1 MITSVRLTNFK
12 NFADETLKLGPF
24 TVIVGANASGKSNI
38 RDAFRFLH
46 GIGRGYSLAEI
57 IGGKIGVGGQ
67 LEWEPLRGAPNA
79 IDRLIGSDGQSRSS
93 FGIQVE
99 AESGTDCI
107 YFNTKIG
114 VDSSEPGGFRM
125 LEEML
130 YTDESLGY
138 ESDPDLDAA
147 FVLEIGDGPLN
158 IGVSPAQPAL
168 SQLANGHSDYQS
180 ISGLGIFADLGR
192 MRFFDFKPDVMKL
205 PSVAGAA
212 LGDHGENLP
221 SSLRSICADKQRE
234 AILAS
239 WIRGLTPMDVEG
251 FRFSQT
257 LSGRVEFQ
265 IVEQTERRI
274 SADAVSDGTL
284 RFLGMLAAILNA
296 EANSVYFFEEV
307 DTGLHPARLSLL
319 VDLIER
325 QTKKRKFQV
334 ITTTHSPSLL
344 SMISDQTFEHVAVV
358 YRDEDS
364 DDGIIGRV
372 SELPHVRDL
381 RDSQGLARLH
391 STGWMENVL
400 GFEHDP
406 EEKATSVT

>member
-1 MITSVRLTNFK
+1 MITSIQLKNFK

-24 TVIVGANASGKSNI
+24 TIIVGANASGKSNI

-67 LEWEPLRGAPNA
+67 LEWEAIRGAPNA
-79 IDRLIGSDGQSRSS
+79 ISRLTGLNLFSHSS

-99 AESGTDCI
+99 ARSDSEEI
-107 YFNTKIG
+107 YFGAKVG
-114 VDSSEPGGFRM
+114 VDQSKPDTFQM

-130 YTDESLGY
+130 YTEDSLGY
-138 ESDPDLDAA
+138 ESVPDFESTFWLS
-147 FVLEIGDGPLN
+147 VGDDQNQL
-158 IGVSPAQPAL
+158 GVSRSQPAL
-168 SQLANGHSDYQS
+168 SQMAKGHFNYHP
-180 ISGLGIFADLGR
+180 ISGMGILSNFSSL
-192 MRFFDFKPDVMKL
+192 RFFDFNPEVMKL
-205 PSVAGAA
+205 PSIVGAA
-212 LGDHGENLP
+212 LSDYGENLP
-221 SSLRSICADKQRE
+221 SALHSICAEDERE

-239 WIRGLTPMDVEG
+239 WIRGLTPMDVKG

-265 IVEQTERRI
+265 IVEQTGRRI

-296 EANSVYFFEEV
+296 DANSVYFFEEV

-364 DDGIIGRV
+364 DDGIIRRV

-406 EEKATSVT
+406 EQKAAPFT

>member
-79 IDRLIGSDGQSRSS
+79 ITRLSGSDGQSRSS
-93 FGIQVE
+93 FGIHVE
-99 AESGTDCI
+99 TKSGTDCI

-125 LEEML
+125 LEEIL
-130 YTDESLGY
+130 YTDESLGF
-138 ESDPDLDAA
+138 ESIPDLEPV
-147 FVLEIGDGPLN
+147 FVLQIGDDPIN
-158 IGVSPAQPAL
+158 IGLSPAQSAL

-180 ISGLGIFADLGR
+180 ISGLGIFADFGR

-205 PSVAGAA
+205 PSIAGAA
-212 LGDHGENLP
+212 LSDYGENLP
-221 SSLRSICADKQRE
+221 SALLSICAEDERE

-239 WIRGLTPMDVEG
+239 WIRGLTPMDVKG

-265 IVEQTERRI
+265 IVEQTGRRI

-364 DDGIIGRV
+364 DNGIIRRV

-406 EEKATSVT
+406 EEKAASVT